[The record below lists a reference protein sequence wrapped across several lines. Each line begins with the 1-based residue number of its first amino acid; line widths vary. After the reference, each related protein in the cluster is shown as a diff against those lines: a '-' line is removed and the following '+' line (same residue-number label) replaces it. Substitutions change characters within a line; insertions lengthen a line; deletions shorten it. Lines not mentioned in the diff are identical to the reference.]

1 MKRHSEMILDFP
13 LCNLLMGFTLFLL
26 LHPCPYVFKLF
37 LIIVVHAHT
46 PKSGRLPCRRRG
58 IKHIREVGYCPPV
71 AVPILFIIESPHVP
85 PDTVKFF
92 IRKLNV
98 LLQHHNGFITM
109 PRKKGCIVIFPTV
122 TFQQRGKGGLFR
134 ASVVVHL
141 AKIVKHTHNVGAAFK
156 LPFQFKPFRKGKKG
170 FGYCKAM
177 IEQRPGISPVV
188 VNGSRGC
195 EEPVF
200 NQPFLEFF

>member
-1 MKRHSEMILDFP
+1 MNGKIL
-13 LCNLLMGFTLFLL
+13 FTVISAIIAITKSVTIS
-26 LHPCPYVFKLF
+26 HPQNPGGYHIGGVG
-37 LIIVVHAHT
+37 V
-46 PKSGRLPCRRRG
+46 
-58 IKHIREVGYCPPV
+58 KHIREIGYCQPV

-141 AKIVKHTHNVGAAFK
+141 AKIVKHTHNVGAAFE
-156 LPFQFKPFRKGKKG
+156 LPFQFKPFCKGKKG

-177 IEQRPGISPVV
+177 IEQCPGISPVV

-200 NQPFLEFF
+200 NQLSLEFFRNIRVHQV